1 MAASEGKSDLPRWHR
16 VCLNTIVRKGMALD
30 SERLRI
36 LPMGSKV
43 WVVEQQERR
52 VRIDRPIV
60 GWCSLK
66 SSNGDTILTPL
77 EKTVEEEASQT
88 PSSATKLEENA
99 EEAEKKYDQ
108 AAGVLANAAMN
119 VAQDG
124 IDQQKRDEMMQM
136 VANGELG
143 QLQGQLDALKNQYEA
158 EQTKNAQDLEEFEN
172 AIKEARDAKL
182 HADSV
187 KALAEAKMRELNIL
201 KNQFVEMFTKM
212 EGDEEKKKGNT
223 DVRPIADGGVLL
235 LHTSDIVV
243 CRFQGEIPE
252 SDGGDWLGVLYDQP
266 FGNTDGRFRD
276 ENDQFSEKF
285 YMDRCQMGFGKFI
298 RESEV
303 KKRLFADQLLHRLSN
318 AMNLYVQNQS
328 VVEGAQ
334 MVAEN

>member
-88 PSSATKLEENA
+88 PSSAANLEENA
-99 EEAEKKYDQ
+99 EEAEKNYDA
-108 AAGVLANAAMN
+108 AAGKLATAAMN
-119 VAQDG
+119 VGDG
-124 IDQQKRDEMMQM
+124 IDQQKREEMMQM

-143 QLQGQLDALKNQYEA
+143 QLQGQLDALKTQYEA

-212 EGDEEKKKGNT
+212 EGDEEKKKGST
-223 DVRPIADGGVLL
+223 DVRPISDGGVLL

-243 CRFQGEIPE
+243 CRFQGEIAE
-252 SDGGDWLGVLYDQP
+252 SGEPGEWLGVLYDQP
-266 FGNTDGRFRD
+266 FGNSDGRFKKGD
-276 ENDQFSEKF
+276 DFGEE
-285 YMDRCQMGFGKFI
+285 YLMERCQMGFGKFI
-298 RESEV
+298 RETEI